1 MILRRRHFRPSSIS
15 LLPFLYLYNLLL
27 VSFYLTIYYG
37 NAQQT
42 NHCFEDR
49 DELKAAI
56 DLYVEDDCTNNL
68 NCTQAFQ
75 DSSIGYPMN
84 TWCTSLVTD
93 FSNLFDGMGTF
104 NEDISRW
111 DTSNVT
117 TMNKAFWV
125 SCFVSQI
132 CSSLLSRHMI
142 CSY

>member
-1 MILRRRHFRPSSIS
+1 MIVSRRHLPSSI
-15 LLPFLYLYNLLL
+15 FLYLYNLLIL
-27 VSFYLTIYYG
+27 LSFYLTTTTHYYA
-37 NAQQT
+37 NAQQQT

-56 DLYVEDDCTNNL
+56 DLYVADDCTNNS

-75 DSSIGYPMN
+75 DSSIGFPMN

-117 TMNKAFWV
+117 TMEKTFWV
-125 SCFVSQI
+125 RSFCVVSQRYA
-132 CSSLLSRHMI
+132 LHLSDI
-142 CSY
+142 

>member
-1 MILRRRHFRPSSIS
+1 MILHRRHFC
-15 LLPFLYLYNLLL
+15 YLYNLLIL
-27 VSFYLTIYYG
+27 LSFYLTTTTTYYV
-37 NAQQT
+37 NAQSTATQ
-42 NHCFEDR
+42 HCFEDR

-75 DSSIGYPMN
+75 DSSIGFPMN

>member
-1 MILRRRHFRPSSIS
+1 MILHRRHFC
-15 LLPFLYLYNLLL
+15 YLYNLLIL
-27 VSFYLTIYYG
+27 LSFYFTTTTKYYV
-37 NAQQT
+37 NAQQQS

-56 DLYVEDDCTNNL
+56 DLYVADDCTNNS

-75 DSSIGYPMN
+75 DSSIGFPMN

-117 TMNKAFWV
+117 TMTKTFWV
-125 SCFVSQI
+125 SVCGSQR
-132 CSSLLSRHMI
+132 CSSVE
-142 CSY
+142 

>member
-1 MILRRRHFRPSSIS
+1 MILRRRHPSLIS
-15 LLPFLYLYNLLL
+15 LPLLSLYNLLL
-27 VSFYLTIYYG
+27 LSFYLTTTTYYV

-56 DLYVEDDCTNNL
+56 DLYVADDCTNNS
-68 NCTQAFQ
+68 NCTQAFT

-117 TMNKAFWV
+117 TMAKTFWV
-125 SCFVSQI
+125 RVCVSQR
-132 CSSLLSRHMI
+132 CSSFE
-142 CSY
+142 

>member
-1 MILRRRHFRPSSIS
+1 MILRRRDFCPSSIS
-15 LLPFLYLYNLLL
+15 LPFLCKVLIL
-27 VSFYLTIYYG
+27 SFYV
-37 NAQQT
+37 NAQQS

-56 DLYVEDDCTNNL
+56 DLYVADDCTNNS
-68 NCTQAFQ
+68 NCTEAFQ
-75 DSSIGYPMN
+75 DSSIGFPMN

-117 TMNKAFWV
+117 TMTKTFWV
-125 SCFVSQI
+125 SFDISCI
-132 CSSLLSRHMI
+132 E
-142 CSY
+142 